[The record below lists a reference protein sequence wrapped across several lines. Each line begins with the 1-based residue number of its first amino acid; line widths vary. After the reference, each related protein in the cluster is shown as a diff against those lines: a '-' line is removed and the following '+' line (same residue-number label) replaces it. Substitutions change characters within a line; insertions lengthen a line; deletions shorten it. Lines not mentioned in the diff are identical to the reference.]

1 MFLVESTRFLQD
13 KVTINIERF
22 CLEKIS
28 KKLVKPLKKIFH
40 INNQIKGFRRPTAD
54 VSRTCDF
61 LNYKHSSFTYFLLYF
76 NVIFGYCVNV
86 HIYEISY

>member
-40 INNQIKGFRRPTAD
+40 TNDQIMGFRRPTAD
-54 VSRTCDF
+54 VSGTCYF
-61 LNYKHSSFTYFLLYF
+61 LNYTSTVPL
-76 NVIFGYCVNV
+76 
-86 HIYEISY
+86 HIIIIH